1 MAKVEHIIPFIVKWE
16 SGVIMRKGESFENL
30 FDRAKKSG
38 ISDDPDDLGGLTV
51 VGVTYATYKQYCKR
65 KGYPT
70 PTTHRFLSL
79 EYGQWLDILKTMYWD
94 RWQADQIHCQAVANI
109 LVAWVWASGV
119 YGIKIPQRILG
130 VKVDGIVGNKTLSA
144 INEYPDQREL
154 FRKIKQERIDF
165 IDRIC
170 NSRPENNR
178 FKKGWLNRLNNLGF
192 EE

>member
-1 MAKVEHIIPFIVKWE
+1 MAKVEHIIHFIVKWE
-16 SGVIMRKGESFENL
+16 AGVIMRKGESFERL
-30 FDRAKKSG
+30 FDRAKKRGVSN
-38 ISDDPDDLGGLTV
+38 DPADLGGLTV

-79 EYGQWLDILKTMYWD
+79 DYAQWLDILKTMYWD
-94 RWQADQIHCQAVANI
+94 RWKADQIHCQAVGNI
-109 LVAWVWASGV
+109 LVDWVWASGV

-144 INEYPDQREL
+144 VNEYPDQRKL
-154 FRKIKQERIDF
+154 FDVIKRERIDF

-170 NSRPENNR
+170 KSRPENR
-178 FKKGWLNRLNNLGF
+178 KFKAGWLNRLRDLKF